1 MSGLPTGP
9 SDRPVLDR
17 AGLERVLARAAELQA
32 GTGDAPE
39 SLSEKQLL
47 DLGNEVG
54 LSAEHLKQALA
65 EERGRALVEPESGL
79 AVSLAGSSTVAA
91 VRVVP
96 GTPAS
101 VLASLDT
108 LMQRDEVLVLKR
120 RFPERLVW
128 EAQRGLVGGIRRGF
142 ALSGRAHHLTTAT
155 DVIASV
161 SAVDQGRVHVR
172 LSADFSEARGR
183 RITGAGFGALAML
196 ITGAPLLVI
205 GVAPVLAA
213 IPPLVLA
220 ATTVVV
226 TRSQYQKL
234 LARAQVA
241 LEQALDRLEFAPA
254 PSAHPVKA
262 LFDAIAPPRGR

>member
-1 MSGLPTGP
+1 M
-9 SDRPVLDR
+9 LDR
-17 AGLERVLARAAELQA
+17 AGLERVLARAAQLQA
-32 GTGDAPE
+32 VTGDAPE

-54 LSAEHLKQALA
+54 LSPEHLRQALA

-79 AVSLAGSSTVAA
+79 AVQLAGVSTVAA

-128 EAQRGLVGGIRRGF
+128 EAQRGLVGGLRRGF
-142 ALSGRAHHLTTAT
+142 ALSGKAHHLTAAT
-155 DVIASV
+155 DVTAIV
-161 SAVDQGRVHVR
+161 SAVEPGRVHVR
-172 LSADFSEARGR
+172 LSADFSETRGR
-183 RITGAGFGALAML
+183 RVSGASFGSLAIL
-196 ITGAPLLVI
+196 VAGAPLLALVI
-205 GVAPVLAA
+205 APILGMAPILGL
-213 IPPLVLA
+213 IPPVV
-220 ATTVVV
+220 ATATIVMA
-226 TRSQYQKL
+226 TRGAYQKM

-241 LEQALDRLEFAPA
+241 LEQALDRLEFAPPPA
-254 PSAHPVKA
+254 PSTVKA
-262 LFDAIAPPRGR
+262 LIDAIAPPRNR

>member
-1 MSGLPTGP
+1 MSDLPTAP

-17 AGLERVLARAAELQA
+17 SGLERVLARAAELQA
-32 GTGDAPE
+32 ITGDAPE

-54 LSAEHLKQALA
+54 LSAEHLRQALA

-79 AVSLAGSSTVAA
+79 AVQLAGVSTVAA
-91 VRVVP
+91 ARVVP

-101 VLASLDT
+101 VLAALDT
-108 LMQRDEVLVLKR
+108 LMQRDEVLVPKR

-128 EAQRGLVGGIRRGF
+128 EAQRGFVGGIRRGF
-142 ALSGRAHHLTTAT
+142 ALSGKLHHLTNAT
-155 DVIASV
+155 DVTAAV
-161 SAVDQGRVHVR
+161 TAVDPGRVHVR
-172 LSADFSEARGR
+172 LSADFSETRGR
-183 RITGAGFGALAML
+183 RITGAAAATAVLLM
-196 ITGAPLLVI
+196 IGAPLLVMGI
-205 GVAPVLAA
+205 APLLAA
-213 IPPLVLA
+213 IPPLALA

-226 TRSQYQKL
+226 TRSQYQKV

-254 PSAHPVKA
+254 KPPHPVKA
-262 LFDAIAPPRGR
+262 LLDAIAPQRSR